1 VSILI
6 VLYGQENEPDG
17 KLRFP
22 AVARCAKAAEV
33 FKDLSRESEVS
44 VLPTGGFGAHFNTS
58 DHPHSDYL
66 TRELIGLGVPESQIL
81 RGTLSSNTLQDSTE
95 AWYTFKKGG
104 FDRLVAVTSDYHAP
118 RVAFLLNRLSAGD
131 NAEIELVS
139 ANTPASYDGEDK
151 KLEPQKIEK
160 LKREW
165 VDVIRRNSNVPQE
178 RFVSV
183 YEEAGREKRH
193 FATLSAAIVA
203 AMLVI
208 NGFAFLIVPGKDGW
222 LLFLMLIGLAV
233 IDFVLFAIYYRM
245 SEAGRTARR
254 VLTRMEMENRMPGF
268 SSNWR
273 TGDGEFYRTPPWLW
287 SMRDL
292 IAALA
297 ILSFLTLALVSLLW
311 PATSVV
317 KEPVRTYSNSAV
329 SNSASASPT
338 PYVSPSGNSLDRWTN
353 RVLGNDENA
362 NVNANTGR
370 RRRR

>member
-1 VSILI
+1 MGRRQRKISLRSGEIIL
-6 VLYGQENEPDG
+6 
-17 KLRFP
+17 
-22 AVARCAKAAEV
+22 
-33 FKDLSRESEVS
+33 
-44 VLPTGGFGAHFNTS
+44 
-58 DHPHSDYL
+58 
-66 TRELIGLGVPESQIL
+66 
-81 RGTLSSNTLQDSTE
+81 
-95 AWYTFKKGG
+95 
-104 FDRLVAVTSDYHAP
+104 
-118 RVAFLLNRLSAGD
+118 
-131 NAEIELVS
+131 
-139 ANTPASYDGEDK
+139 
-151 KLEPQKIEK
+151 
-160 LKREW
+160 
-165 VDVIRRNSNVPQE
+165 PQE

-297 ILSFLTLALVSLLW
+297 VLSFLTLALVSLLW
-311 PATSVV
+311 PAAPVV

-338 PYVSPSGNSLDRWTN
+338 PYVSPTGNSLDRWTN